1 MLEQTS
7 TQLFNHSFPILDFF
21 LSAFKLQIYLRNS
34 LVFSIES
41 TFKAELGVI
50 KLVSLLLN
58 CLKLLLYLIY
68 FILLSGQFSFERFV
82 LSFYLM
88 PVNLFSF
95 VSLSDMSLDFVIS
108 LCKLIVKQFL

>member
-34 LVFSIES
+34 LVFRIES

-58 CLKLLLYLIY
+58 SLLLYLIY

-95 VSLSDMSLDFVIS
+95 ISLSDMSLDFVIS